1 MKNLIVIF
9 LSISCM
15 FSCSTKR
22 DILYFQDSD
31 KYHLEKVGQWNTPS
45 LIQINDIL
53 KISIVTE
60 IEEVDNL
67 YNSISNKALSSDIN
81 LLQLNGYL
89 VDKDYNINIARIGKI
104 NTKNKTLSELEVFIE
119 DKLMNEKLLNN
130 ASVSVRFL
138 NSKFTV
144 LGEVNTPGTYGFYDN
159 SISLLQAIGYAGD
172 LNSYAKRKRI
182 TVIREQNGVRKIRD
196 LDITKANFLNDP
208 YCQIKN
214 NDVIIIH
221 PNFNK
226 VKSSGFIGSP
236 QSISSIASILLSI
249 SLIILNQ

>member
-1 MKNLIVIF
+1 MKNFIVVF

-15 FSCSTKR
+15 VSCSTKR
-22 DILYFQDSD
+22 DIIYFQDSD
-31 KYHLEKVGQWNTPS
+31 KHLSEKVGQWNTPS

-67 YNSISNKALSSDIN
+67 YNSISNKVLASDIN

-89 VDKDYNINIARIGKI
+89 VDKDYNINIPRIGKI
-104 NTKNKTLSELEVFIE
+104 STKSKTLSELEVFIE
-119 DKLMNEKLLNN
+119 DKLKNEKLLNN

-138 NSKFTV
+138 NSKFTI

-172 LNSYAKRKRI
+172 LNGYAKRKRI
-182 TVIREQNGVRKIRD
+182 TVIREQNGLREIKD
-196 LDITKANFLNDP
+196 LDITKTNFLNGS
-208 YCQIKN
+208 YYQIKN

-226 VKSSGFIGSP
+226 IKSSGFIGSP
-236 QSISSIASILLSI
+236 QSISSIASILLSV
-249 SLIILNQ
+249 SLLILNK